1 MLVVDDNE
9 TNRDILHEHILSWG
23 MKNGTAE
30 GGPRAL
36 RMLREAADDGVPYDV
51 AILDMQMPGMD
62 GMELASRV
70 KAEPQIARTQLLL
83 LTSSGLR
90 GEAEQARRVGFAA
103 YLTKP
108 VRQSK
113 LYDVIATVMDA
124 PAPDEG
130 AETGQADQAPIVTLR
145 SIEGARARAR
155 ERRRRAHVLVA
166 EDNQVNQKVAVRML
180 ERLGYQSD
188 VAANGLEAL
197 EALSRVRYAAVLMDV
212 QMPEMDGY
220 EATAEIRRIEEGQ
233 DRRTPVI
240 AMTANAMQGDREEA
254 LEAGMDDY
262 VPKPVKAE
270 ELEAVLDRWVSGPHE
285 ATVPEPGKGPVARE
299 NPAEGPLDRNVF
311 EGLREL
317 QAEGEGDILGELVEL
332 FFADVAPRLAALRE
346 AAEGGDARSVEGIAH
361 TLKGSCAN
369 MGAMRMGAIC
379 AELEGMGRSEDLAGA
394 PGKISLLEE
403 EFGRVR
409 VAFEREVSKPQEES
423 PMDKGSGRYT
433 GGSIVSHHLRDF

>member
-1 MLVVDDNE
+1 
-9 TNRDILHEHILSWG
+9 
-23 MKNGTAE
+23 
-30 GGPRAL
+30 
-36 RMLREAADDGVPYDV
+36 
-51 AILDMQMPGMD
+51 MQMPGMD

-70 KAEPQIARTQLLL
+70 KAEPQIARTRLVL

-113 LYDVIATVMDA
+113 LYDVIATVMDT

-130 AETGQADQAPIVTLR
+130 AETGQAAQAPIVTLH
-145 SIEGARARAR
+145 SIEGARARSR

-270 ELEAVLDRWVSGPHE
+270 ELEAVLERWVSKPHE
-285 ATVPEPGKGPVARE
+285 ATGQEPGKGPDASE
-299 NPAEGPLDRNVF
+299 NPAEGSLDRNVF
-311 EGLREL
+311 AALREL
-317 QAEGEGDILGELVEL
+317 QAEGVGDILGELVEL
-332 FFADVAPRLAALRE
+332 FFADVPPRLAALRE
-346 AAEGGDARSVEGIAH
+346 AAEAGDARSIEGIAH

-369 MGAMRMGAIC
+369 MGAVRMGAIS

-394 PGKISLLEE
+394 PAKISLLEE

-409 VAFEREVSKPQEES
+409 VAFEREVSKP
-423 PMDKGSGRYT
+423 
-433 GGSIVSHHLRDF
+433 